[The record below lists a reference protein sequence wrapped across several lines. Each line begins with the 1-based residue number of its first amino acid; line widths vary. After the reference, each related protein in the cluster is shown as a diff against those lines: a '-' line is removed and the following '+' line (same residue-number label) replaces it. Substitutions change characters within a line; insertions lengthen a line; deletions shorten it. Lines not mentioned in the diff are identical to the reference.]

1 MMDLASTLQE
11 IRQLIAEFKQ
21 QQSNGPIQ
29 AGTSCNDN
37 NKDSRKKVNNGN
49 PKVFGQE
56 RTKDHNDDQILT
68 HVSGDEI
75 EIEDNNANKNEQ
87 RFSNISG
94 VGDQDP
100 LSSYSSKVRSS

>member
-11 IRQLIAEFKQ
+11 MRQLIAEFKQ
-21 QQSNGPIQ
+21 QQSNRPIQ
-29 AGTSCNDN
+29 AGTSYNDN

-56 RTKDHNDDQILT
+56 RTKDHNDDEILI
-68 HVSGDEI
+68 HASGD

-94 VGDQDP
+94 VGDQNP